1 MSDTVKIPL
10 IRYLTLYGIAYI
22 AGMVIIAIISTM
34 ADKTLPGMSIFISI
48 ASAQIVVS
56 YFFRREM
63 RPINDS
69 DRKNLVRGS
78 LIVTILLDII
88 PALVFLIPGV
98 LTEAVPNA
106 EILDADAIKFVI
118 IFTAVVLLIMWTV
131 NYFLF
136 RWIYGSWAR
145 IQFKAHQKKHGSIS
159 DIFE

>member
-34 ADKTLPGMSIFISI
+34 ADKTLPGMSIFINI

-88 PALVFLIPGV
+88 PAFVFLIPGV

-106 EILDADAIKFVI
+106 EHP
-118 IFTAVVLLIMWTV
+118 
-131 NYFLF
+131 
-136 RWIYGSWAR
+136 RC
-145 IQFKAHQKKHGSIS
+145 
-159 DIFE
+159 